1 MEASKLR
8 QKAEDLVKDNKMLI
22 ASSAL
27 EELVETGGW
36 RWDLIEQREPD
47 SPGAE
52 LGARQRVWRRSDVCL
67 FSPPAVAG
75 PEHSSALAA
84 PGSAQPDT
92 GTRKSPSVSGE
103 SGAEKRGGAA
113 GAVPLPDGADHAAP
127 IAGLLIRV

>member
-52 LGARQRVWRRSDVCL
+52 LGARQRV
-67 FSPPAVAG
+67 
-75 PEHSSALAA
+75 
-84 PGSAQPDT
+84 
-92 GTRKSPSVSGE
+92 
-103 SGAEKRGGAA
+103 
-113 GAVPLPDGADHAAP
+113 
-127 IAGLLIRV
+127 